1 MSKLKKTF
9 LSVAL
14 LFCIGAHAQ
23 VYFATVDSVYSKTYK
38 ANRDIFV
45 YLPKDVRDGKD
56 SAAKYPVLY
65 VLDGGS
71 HYLSVAGMVKELS
84 EFSGN
89 MMIPKMIVV
98 CIPPYKRTNELT
110 PYPIAK
116 NKLMPYTKET
126 GGADLFT
133 RFLETD
139 VFNYVASKYP
149 VSNYRTLVGHSFGG
163 IFALNILAN
172 HKNLFDN
179 YIVIDP
185 STWYDERKFS
195 KQVLDSLSK
204 NNYAGK
210 SLFVGIAN
218 TTEIEDTVEVKK
230 QKTLYSEHERS
241 ILAFCTGVRSIK
253 NNGLRFYSKYYPDD
267 DHVSIPAIATYD
279 GLRTIFL
286 KNRFSYVAVEAPSF
300 NPAIDIPLFFSTQSK
315 QLGYKI
321 PVPSDL
327 LERCDAIYKRKK
339 DLKRQKAVRELYA
352 SLYPDEAKKYIEND
366 N

>member
-1 MSKLKKTF
+1 MSQLHKLL
-9 LSVAL
+9 LSIAL

-23 VYFATVDSVYSKTYK
+23 SYFGTVDSVYSNTYK
-38 ANRDIFV
+38 KSRDFFV
-45 YLPKDVRDGKD
+45 YLPKDVREGKD
-56 SAAKYPVLY
+56 SNARYPVLY

-98 CIPPYKRTNELT
+98 CIPPYNRTNELT

-116 NKLMPYTKET
+116 NKQMPYTKET
-126 GGADLFT
+126 GGADLFIH
-133 RFLETD
+133 FLEND
-139 VFNYVASKYP
+139 ILKYVASKYP

-163 IFALNILAN
+163 IFALNVLAK
-172 HKNLFDN
+172 HKYLFDN

-185 STWYDERKFS
+185 STWYDDRKFS

-218 TTEIEDTVEVKK
+218 TTEIADTLIVKK
-230 QKTLYSEHERS
+230 ETSMYSEHERS
-241 ILAFCTGVRSIK
+241 ILAFCTGVRTIK

-267 DHVSIPAIATYD
+267 DHSSVPTIATYD
-279 GLRTIFL
+279 GLRTIFF
-286 KNRFSYVAVEAPSF
+286 KNRFSYAAVEAPSF
-300 NPAIDIPLFFSTQSK
+300 KPATDIPFFFESQSK
-315 QLGYKI
+315 QLGYTI
-321 PVPSDL
+321 SVPSDV
-327 LERCDAIYKRKK
+327 LEKCDAIYKRKR
-339 DLKRQKAVRELYA
+339 DLIRQKAVRDLYT
-352 SLYPDEAKKYIEND
+352 SLYPEAAKKYIEND

>member
-1 MSKLKKTF
+1 MSKLKKLL
-9 LSVAL
+9 LSIVL
-14 LFCIGAHAQ
+14 FFCIGAHSQ
-23 VYFATVDSVYSKTYK
+23 VYFGTVDSVYSNTYK
-38 ANRDIFV
+38 ANRDFFV

-56 SAAKYPVLY
+56 STAKYPVLY

-163 IFALNILAN
+163 IFALNILAK

-185 STWYDERKFS
+185 STWYDDRKFS
-195 KQVLDSLSK
+195 KQVLDSLST
-204 NNYAGK
+204 NNYVGK
-210 SLFVGIAN
+210 SLFVAIAN
-218 TTEIEDTVEVKK
+218 TTEIEDTSDVKK
-230 QKTLYSEHERS
+230 QNSLYSEHERS
-241 ILAFCTGVRSIK
+241 ILAFCTGVRTIK

-267 DHVSIPAIATYD
+267 DHSSIPTIATYD
-279 GLRTIFL
+279 GLRTVFF
-286 KNRFSYVAVEAPSF
+286 KNRFSYATVEAPSF
-300 NPAIDIPLFFSTQSK
+300 NPAIDIPLFFSTQSQ

-321 PVPSDL
+321 PVPSDV
-327 LERCDAIYKRKK
+327 LERCDAIYKRIK
-339 DLKRQKAVRELYA
+339 DAIRQKAVRDLYT
-352 SLYPDEAKKYIEND
+352 SLYPDAAKKYIEND